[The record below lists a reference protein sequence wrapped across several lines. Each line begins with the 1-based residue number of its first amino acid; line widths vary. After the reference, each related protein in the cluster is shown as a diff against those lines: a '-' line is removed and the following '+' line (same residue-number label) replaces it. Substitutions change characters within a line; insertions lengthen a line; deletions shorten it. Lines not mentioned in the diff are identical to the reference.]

1 MRAETQG
8 RLSRRAALTVM
19 AIGTGAALASACG
32 VGPTATQQAAPGAA
46 TPAPVATAQATAGAA
61 QAAAAPAPPTTAAGS
76 TPQAT
81 ALSAQSTPTAAPQPR
96 SGGTLRVGILG
107 DIPSLDPHQ
116 LTPPVP
122 DVTFSVWDRLLEYDS
137 KVTPQPL
144 LAESWDM
151 SSDGKQI
158 KLTLRQGVQYHTG
171 REMTSDDVKWTF
183 TRLRTDPVVAV
194 TGFYTQ
200 SAPMA
205 SVDTVDKYSV
215 VLRSDDP
222 WPGVY
227 DLLALMSVVDPVTMQ
242 GPDAKTKAIGTG
254 PFKFVEW
261 VQGDHLRFVRNEQYW
276 ATGKPLLDELYF
288 QIFRDPQAMVTA
300 LEAGAID
307 AANRPPLVDGARLQS
322 DQNHQVVV
330 AKTGGTRYTLIFDA
344 LNAPCNNQQ
353 FRQAMAYALD
363 RERIVNSVLY
373 GFGSACD
380 LPFAPSSPAY
390 DEAKD
395 HFYDF
400 NLDKAQM
407 LVEASGVSNPSV
419 DFNYS
424 SVSAEW
430 AGIAQIYQSDLE
442 KIGITLNLKSTDPVT
457 LNTELRSHTYSG
469 VLAGTN
475 SVGQISPTQLAFS
488 PVYSPL
494 VSSSGFKSDMLSQLA
509 DHLQHEVDPARQK
522 QVYSDWSDYVL
533 DQVWAGQIA
542 TMLPVTATTNKVQG
556 LVYNQ
561 LEMLDYRSAHL
572 YKFGRRS
579 PHMIVGCRP

>member
-1 MRAETQG
+1 
-8 RLSRRAALTVM
+8 M
-19 AIGTGAALASACG
+19 AIGTGATLASACG
-32 VGPTATQQAAPGAA
+32 LGAAATQQAAP
-46 TPAPVATAQATAGAA
+46 APS
-61 QAAAAPAPPTTAAGS
+61 AAPPPT
-76 TPQAT
+76 QA
-81 ALSAQSTPTAAPQPR
+81 PTAAPPAAVAAQPTTLAASASQATPLPAQSPPTPAAPTR
-96 SGGTLRVGILG
+96 SGGRLRIGILG

-122 DVTFSVWDRLLEYDS
+122 DVTFSIWDRLLEYDANL
-137 KVTPQPL
+137 TPRPL

-158 KLTLRQGVQYHTG
+158 KLTLRQGVQFHTG

-205 SVDTVDKYSV
+205 SVDTLDKYNV

-227 DLLALMSVVDPVTMQ
+227 DLLALMSVVDPITMQ
-242 GPDAKTKAIGTG
+242 APDAKTTAIGTG

-261 VQGDHLRFVRNEQYW
+261 VQGDHVRLVRNDQYW
-276 ATGKPLLDELYF
+276 AAGTPQLDELYF

-300 LEAGAID
+300 LQAGAID
-307 AANRPPLVDGARLQS
+307 AANKPPLVEATRMQGDPSHKLLIAE
-322 DQNHQVVV
+322 
-330 AKTGGTRYTLIFDA
+330 TGGTRYSFVFDTL
-344 LNAPCNNQQ
+344 NPPCDNQQ

-363 RERIVNSVLY
+363 RQRIVTSVLY
-373 GFGSACD
+373 GIGSTCD

-390 DEAKD
+390 DSARE

-400 NLDKAQM
+400 NLEKAQA
-407 LVEASGVSNPSV
+407 LVEASGVSKPSV

-430 AGIAQIYQSDLE
+430 AGIAQIYQSDLD
-442 KIGITLNLKSTDPVT
+442 KIGVTLNLKSLDPVT
-457 LNTELRSHTYSG
+457 LNTQLRSHTYSG
-469 VLAGTN
+469 VMTGTN
-475 SVGQISPTQLAFS
+475 SLGQVSPTQLAFS
-488 PVYSPL
+488 PYYSPL
-494 VSSSGFKSDMLSQLA
+494 VSFSGFKSDMLSQLA

-522 QVYSDWSDYVL
+522 QVYADWSDYVL

-542 TMLPVTATTNKVQG
+542 TSLPVIATTNQVQG
-556 LVYNQ
+556 LAYTQ
-561 LEMLDYRSAHL
+561 LEMLDYRGAH
-572 YKFGRRS
+572 
-579 PHMIVGCRP
+579 V

>member
-1 MRAETQG
+1 M
-8 RLSRRAALTVM
+8 
-19 AIGTGAALASACG
+19 
-32 VGPTATQQAAPGAA
+32 
-46 TPAPVATAQATAGAA
+46 
-61 QAAAAPAPPTTAAGS
+61 
-76 TPQAT
+76 
-81 ALSAQSTPTAAPQPR
+81 
-96 SGGTLRVGILG
+96 RVGILG

-122 DVTFSVWDRLLEYDS
+122 DVTFSVWDRLLEYDP
-137 KVTPQPL
+137 KLTPLPL

-158 KLTLRQGVQYHTG
+158 KLTLRQGVQFHTG

-205 SVDTVDKYSV
+205 SVDTLDKYNL
-215 VLRSDDP
+215 VLKSDDA

-242 GPDAKTKAIGTG
+242 GPNAKTQAVGTG

-261 VQGDHLRFVRNEQYW
+261 VQGDHLRLVRNDQYW
-276 ATGKPLLDELYF
+276 SAGKPLLDELYF

-307 AANRPPLVDGARLQS
+307 AANKPALVDASRLQS
-322 DQNHQVVV
+322 DQNHQVLI
-330 AKTGGTRYTLIFDA
+330 AQTGGTRYSFVFDTLS
-344 LNAPCNNQQ
+344 APCDNQQ
-353 FRQAMAYALD
+353 VRQAMAYAID

-373 GFGSACD
+373 GIGSSCD

-390 DEAKD
+390 DAAKD
-395 HFYDF
+395 QFYAF

-407 LVEASGVSNPSV
+407 LLEASGVSNPSV

-430 AGIAQIYQSDLE
+430 AGIAQIYQSDLD
-442 KIGITLNLKSTDPVT
+442 KIGVTLNLKSLDPVT
-457 LNTELRSHTYSG
+457 LNTQLRSHAYTG
-469 VLAGTN
+469 VMTGTN
-475 SVGQISPTQLAFS
+475 SLGQVSPTQLAFS
-488 PVYSPL
+488 PYYSPL
-494 VSSSGFKSDMLSQLA
+494 VSFSGFKSDMLVQLA
-509 DHLQHEVDPARQK
+509 DHLQHEVDPAAQK
-522 QVYSDWSDYVL
+522 QVYADWTDYVL

-542 TMLPVTATTNKVQG
+542 TSLPVTATTSQVQG

-561 LEMLDYRSAHL
+561 LEMLDYRAAHL
-572 YKFGRRS
+572 
-579 PHMIVGCRP
+579 

>member
-1 MRAETQG
+1 MNRTETRA
-8 RLSRRAALTVM
+8 RLSRRAALAVM
-19 AIGTGAALASACG
+19 AIGTGATLASACG
-32 VGPTATQQAAPGAA
+32 VGPAAPQQAAPAPSAEPA
-46 TPAPVATAQATAGAA
+46 TI
-61 QAAAAPAPPTTAAGS
+61 QAAAAAAQPTAAAVPPTTLTTGPAS
-76 TPQAT
+76 TLPAT
-81 ALSAQSTPTAAPQPR
+81 TLPAQSKPTPSAPTR
-96 SGGTLRVGILG
+96 SGGTLRIGILG

-122 DVTFSVWDRLLEYDS
+122 DVTFSVWDRLLEYDPQLM
-137 KVTPQPL
+137 PQPL

-158 KLTLRQGVQYHTG
+158 KLTLRQGVQFHTG

-194 TGFYTQ
+194 TGFFTQ

-205 SVDTVDKYSV
+205 AVDTLDKYNV

-242 GPDAKTKAIGTG
+242 GADAKTRAVGTG
-254 PFKFVEW
+254 PFKFAEW
-261 VQGDHLRFVRNEQYW
+261 VQGDHVRLLRNEQYW
-276 ATGKPLLDELYF
+276 AAGTPMLDELYF

-300 LEAGAID
+300 LQAGAID
-307 AANRPPLVDGARLQS
+307 AANKPPLVEAVRMQG
-322 DQNHQVVV
+322 DQNHKLLIAQ
-330 AKTGGTRYTLIFDA
+330 TGGTRYSFVFDTL
-344 LNAPCNNQQ
+344 NSPCDNQH

-363 RERIVNSVLY
+363 RQRIVNSVLY
-373 GFGSACD
+373 GIGSTCD

-390 DEAKD
+390 DSAKD

-400 NLDKAQM
+400 DLDRAQT
-407 LVEASGVSNPSV
+407 LVEASGVSKPSV

-430 AGIAQIYQSDLE
+430 AGIAQIFQSDLD
-442 KIGITLNLKSTDPVT
+442 KIGVTLNLKSLDPVT
-457 LNTELRSHTYSG
+457 LNTQLRSHTYSG
-469 VLAGTN
+469 VMTGTN
-475 SVGQISPTQLAFS
+475 SLGQVSPTQLAFS
-488 PVYSPL
+488 PYYSPL
-494 VSSSGFKSDMLSQLA
+494 VSFSGFKSEMLNQLA

-522 QVYSDWSDYVL
+522 QVYADWTDYAL

-542 TMLPVTATTNKVQG
+542 TSLPVVATANQVQG
-556 LVYNQ
+556 LGYTQ
-561 LEMLDYRSAHL
+561 LEMLDYRGAHL
-572 YKFGRRS
+572 
-579 PHMIVGCRP
+579 

>member
-1 MRAETQG
+1 
-8 RLSRRAALTVM
+8 M
-19 AIGTGAALASACG
+19 AIGAGATLASACG
-32 VGPTATQQAAPGAA
+32 VAPASTQPTAAAAA
-46 TPAPVATAQATAGAA
+46 QPTAAAAEPTVAGAA
-61 QAAAAPAPPTTAAGS
+61 QAPASSAATAAPVATVQPAAAPTQVSPTPA
-76 TPQAT
+76 TP
-81 ALSAQSTPTAAPQPR
+81 PR

-137 KVTPQPL
+137 RLNTLPL

-158 KLTLRQGVQYHTG
+158 KLTLRQGVQFHTG

-215 VLRSDDP
+215 VLTSNDP

-242 GPDAKTKAIGTG
+242 GADAKTSAVGTG

-261 VQGDHLRFVRNEQYW
+261 VQGDHLQFVRNDQYW
-276 ATGKPLLDELYF
+276 SPGKPLLDELYF
-288 QIFRDPQAMVTA
+288 QIFHDPQSMVTA

-307 AANRPPLVDGARLQS
+307 AANKPPLVDAARLQG
-322 DQNHQVVV
+322 DGNHTVLI
-330 AKTGGTRYTLIFDA
+330 AETGGTRYSFVFDTLT
-344 LNAPCNNQQ
+344 APCDNQQ
-353 FRQAMAYALD
+353 FRQAMLYAID
-363 RERIVNSVLY
+363 RQRMVASVLY
-373 GFGSACD
+373 GIGSACD

-390 DEAKD
+390 DAARD
-395 HFYDF
+395 QYYAFD
-400 NLDKAQM
+400 LDKAQT
-407 LVEASGVSNPSV
+407 LLQASGVTDASV

-430 AGIAQIYQSDLE
+430 AGMAQIYQSDLD
-442 KIGITLNLKSTDPVT
+442 KIGVTLNLKSLDPVT
-457 LNTELRSHTYSG
+457 LNTQMRGHQFTG
-469 VLAGTN
+469 MMTGTN
-475 SVGQISPTQLAFS
+475 SLGQVSPTQLAFS
-488 PVYSPL
+488 PYYSPL
-494 VSSSGFKSDMLSQLA
+494 VSFSGFKSDMLTQLA
-509 DHLQHEVDPARQK
+509 DQLQHEVDPSRQK
-522 QVYSDWSDYVL
+522 QVYSDWTDYVL

-542 TMLPVTATTNKVQG
+542 TSLPVTAVTPKVQG

-561 LEMLDYRSAHL
+561 LDMLDYRAAHL
-572 YKFGRRS
+572 
-579 PHMIVGCRP
+579 

>member
-1 MRAETQG
+1 
-8 RLSRRAALTVM
+8 V
-19 AIGTGAALASACG
+19 
-32 VGPTATQQAAPGAA
+32 
-46 TPAPVATAQATAGAA
+46 QATTAL
-61 QAAAAPAPPTTAAGS
+61 AAPASTTLPAA
-76 TPQAT
+76 Q
-81 ALSAQSTPTAAPQPR
+81 R

-122 DVTFSVWDRLLEYDS
+122 DVTFSVWDRLLEYDT
-137 KVTPQPL
+137 KLTPQPL
-144 LAESWDM
+144 LAESWEM
-151 SSDGKQI
+151 SGDGKQI
-158 KLTLRQGVQYHTG
+158 KLTLRQGVLFHTG

-205 SVDTVDKYSV
+205 SVDTLDKYSL
-215 VLRSDDP
+215 VLKSDDS

-242 GPDAKTKAIGTG
+242 GPNAKTQAVGTG

-276 ATGKPLLDELYF
+276 SSGKPLLDELYF

-307 AANRPPLVDGARLQS
+307 VGNKPSLVDAARLQS
-322 DQNHQVVV
+322 DQGHQVLI
-330 AKTGGTRYTLIFDA
+330 AQTGGTRYTFVFDT
-344 LNAPCNNQQ
+344 LLAPGDNQM
-353 FRQAMAYALD
+353 FRQAMAHAID
-363 RERIVNSVLY
+363 RQRIVSSVLH
-373 GFGSACD
+373 GFGTACD

-390 DEAKD
+390 DAAKD
-395 HFYDF
+395 QFYDF

-407 LVEASGVSNPSV
+407 LLDASGVSSPSV

-442 KIGITLNLKSTDPVT
+442 KIGVTLNLKSWDPVT
-457 LNTELRSHTYSG
+457 LNTQLRSHTYSG
-469 VLAGTN
+469 VMTGTN
-475 SVGQISPTQLAFS
+475 SLGQVSPTQLAFS
-488 PVYSPL
+488 PYYSPV
-494 VSSSGFKSDMLSQLA
+494 VSFSGFKSDTLVQLA
-509 DHLQHEVDPARQK
+509 DRLQHDVDPAHQK
-522 QVYSDWSDYVL
+522 QTYAEWTDYVL
-533 DQVWAGQIA
+533 DELWAGQIA
-542 TMLPVTATTNKVQG
+542 TSLPVTALAPKVQG

-561 LEMLDYRSAHL
+561 LDMLDYRGAHL
-572 YKFGRRS
+572 
-579 PHMIVGCRP
+579 